1 MMPRVVEFRS
11 EPLPKSNI
19 GKILRRELRD
29 SPAATPLAAPA
40 AAADRP
46 T

>member
-1 MMPRVVEFRS
+1 MPRVVEFRS

-19 GKILRRELRD
+19 GKILRREPRD
-29 SPAATPLAAPA
+29 RPAATSLAAPA
-40 AAADRP
+40 TGADLN